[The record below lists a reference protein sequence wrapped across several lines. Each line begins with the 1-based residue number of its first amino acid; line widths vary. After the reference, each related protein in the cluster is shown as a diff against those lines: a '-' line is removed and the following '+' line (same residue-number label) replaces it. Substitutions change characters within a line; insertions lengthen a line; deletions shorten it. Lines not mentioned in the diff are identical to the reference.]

1 MVTNLPIPPPRGG
14 ARRARTFF
22 RAAATLLGLTALV
35 QVGFAAGYIGGDY
48 DALKMHDVNARAVIS
63 LALITAGT
71 AVWFRRAG
79 GPMWP
84 VPVSVVLVLAL
95 AGELILG
102 IAHAVAPHIALGV
115 IVVSAIAVL
124 VSRAWID
131 SGAPVTSRAGS
142 ASPDPAEPSR
152 SSTASES
159 SAEPVA

>member
-1 MVTNLPIPPPRGG
+1 MVTNLSAQPRAG
-14 ARRARTFF
+14 ARRAQTFF

-48 DALKMHDVNARAVIS
+48 DALKMHDVNARAVMS

-71 AVWFRRAG
+71 AVWFRRTG
-79 GPMWP
+79 GPAWP

-95 AGELILG
+95 ASELILG
-102 IAHAVAPHIALGV
+102 IAHVVALHIALGV

-131 SGAPVTSRAGS
+131 SGTLATSRAGS
-142 ASPDPAEPSR
+142 ADSDPAEPSR
-152 SSTASES
+152 SSSSPES
-159 SAEPVA
+159 PAEPVS